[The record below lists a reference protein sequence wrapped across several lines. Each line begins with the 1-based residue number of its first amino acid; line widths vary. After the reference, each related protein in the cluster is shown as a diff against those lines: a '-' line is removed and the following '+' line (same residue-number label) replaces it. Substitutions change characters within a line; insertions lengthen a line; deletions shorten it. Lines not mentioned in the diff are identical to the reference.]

1 LYLPQFD
8 KPMFAGKKVRLVLA
22 TLLVGSLGVG
32 IPKVASGQQL
42 PGFTIIGGPEQ
53 KNQLNFFLESG
64 KAEDDSDRYHLRIPA
79 DKMKVAAAR
88 FVIDYPDYYDGE
100 FNVDRVE
107 VLVGTGDN
115 RKSVEIDEVIW
126 EPENHVI
133 EIYPVE
139 PVPAGKKVELKF
151 SDVDNPD
158 FGGMYY
164 FNARIESPGD
174 VPLLRYV
181 GTWVLTID

>member
-1 LYLPQFD
+1 
-8 KPMFAGKKVRLVLA
+8 MFAGKKVRLVFAALLA
-22 TLLVGSLGVG
+22 GSVGVG
-32 IPKVASGQQL
+32 IPTVVSGQQL
-42 PGFTIIGGPEQ
+42 PGFTIFGGPEQ

-64 KAEDDSDRYHLRIPA
+64 EAEDDSDRYHLRIPA

-115 RKSVEIDEVIW
+115 QKSVEIDEVIW

-139 PVPAGKKVELKF
+139 PVPAGKKVELKL